1 MASIMS
7 GFEPGK
13 KLLEKLKI
21 TPPSTR
27 QQVEVIKKEIKDK
40 ISILRDKLNSLECD
54 LIAEVERLAAL
65 QVSTI

>member
-1 MASIMS
+1 MTSIMS
-7 GFEPGK
+7 GLEPGK
-13 KLLEKLKI
+13 KKLKI

-54 LIAEVERLAAL
+54 LIAEVERLCAL